1 MIRRPP
7 RSTLFPYTTLFRS
20 VFVTARREWVLVVIA
35 LFRLAKALTLVL
47 IGAGVL
53 RLIHPGVAN
62 ALRVWFE
69 ALPFVTGHAA
79 ADRVMADFTR
89 LPPASMRE
97 LSAVAF
103 AYAALFTTEGIGL
116 LHGRRW
122 GEWLTIIAT
131 TSVIPF
137 EFVAGIYMA
146 SATRGAMLVLNE
158 AIRAYRIVRRVR

>member
-1 MIRRPP
+1 M
-7 RSTLFPYTTLFRS
+7 
-20 VFVTARREWVLVVIA
+20 TARREWVLVVIA

-103 AYAALFTTEGIGL
+103 AYAALFATEGIGL

-131 TSVIPF
+131 TSFIPF
-137 EFVAGIYMA
+137 EIVAVIHVA
-146 SATRGAMLVLNE
+146 RVTRVGMLVLNV
-158 AIRAYRIVRRVR
+158 AIVAYLIWRRVR

>member
-1 MIRRPP
+1 M
-7 RSTLFPYTTLFRS
+7 
-20 VFVTARREWVLVVIA
+20 TAREWILVAIA
-35 LFRLAKALTLVL
+35 IFRLAKALTLVL
-47 IGAGVL
+47 IGAGLL

-89 LPPASMRE
+89 LPPPLMRE

-116 LHGRRW
+116 LYGRRW

-131 TSVIPF
+131 TSFIPF
-137 EFVAGIYMA
+137 EIVGVIREAT
-146 SATRGAMLVLNE
+146 ATRVAMLMLNV
-158 AIRAYRIVRRVR
+158 AIVAYLVWRRVR